1 MADLDELKDF
11 QKWKTACAKILGKP
25 FPPESSDCGPETL
38 ERDSLVDLSKKSN
51 WALACEEI
59 LDTEHSHV
67 YLRRCYEELRR
78 RGKSDGEIQE
88 MRRFAWHSAGWL
100 NFPMM
105 VWDWCSL
112 DEKDMERA
120 IDWLLRDRQIS
131 KEEHGDMLSF
141 LKAHA

>member
-11 QKWKTACAKILGKP
+11 QKWKAACATILGEP
-25 FPPESSDCGPETL
+25 FPPESSDFGPETL

-67 YLRRCYEELRR
+67 YLRKCYEELRR

-88 MRRFAWHSAGWL
+88 MRRFAWHTAGWL

-112 DEKDMERA
+112 DEKDVERA

-131 KEEHGDMLSF
+131 KEEQSDMLSF